1 MLIFAAQILFMN
13 AEQEYQQEVA
23 KVEKRDFTHSWVSSS
38 GFLFYLHVGCL
49 VAFLFGASF
58 MLFTKRFEK
67 INVPVQE
74 STLYTPKYK

>member
-1 MLIFAAQILFMN
+1 MN
-13 AEQEYQQEVA
+13 VEQEYQAEVA
-23 KVEKRDFTHSWVSSS
+23 KVEKSDFTHSWVSSS

-67 INVPVQE
+67 IDVPVQE